1 MHSRKGILSKSW
13 ERVTGT
19 CTSPTELLDTRWCH
33 YQTLQVPVALT
44 QKGEKP
50 APEDENDREKGRNVL
65 RPTSGKHRNSGSR
78 SNMKRSLE
86 ICRKIWKTRGC
97 WFRGR
102 MAPHTPPCTATI
114 DGGSTELHPRRP
126 TPPTP
131 PLAPPRTA
139 PPPRQQPQK
148 DTLNSVVLDR
158 ATPAPSAAHTSFGAY
173 YR

>member
-114 DGGSTELHPRRP
+114 DGGSTELRTPTTPHPAH
-126 TPPTP
+126 TPVSAST
-131 PLAPPRTA
+131 
-139 PPPRQQPQK
+139 
-148 DTLNSVVLDR
+148 NS
-158 ATPAPSAAHTSFGAY
+158 TTTTSAAAKGYFKFGRSGPRYA
-173 YR
+173 RALCSSH